1 MKTIQLIPLA
11 LSALF
16 LFSACNGT
24 KQCLAPDLRIPDSF
38 SIAAADSESVGDMTW
53 MQYYGDP
60 QLCQLID
67 KALKNNH
74 DVRIAAERI
83 VEMDKLFGAAK
94 TALLPELSARIY
106 GNRETYDYSD
116 KAAVIDPEYG
126 AKLSLTWEADLWKKL
141 SWGKKKGEAQ
151 YLASVEDKRAMDI
164 LVISRVAEAYFTLLA
179 LDSELDIVRRTLA
192 TREEGLKQAKL
203 RFEGGLTSEMVYRQA
218 EVERTTTASL
228 IPALEEDIVLT
239 ENALHLLLGEYPGEP
254 IPRPE
259 IVLSEVVVKE
269 PRVGIPS
276 KLIER
281 RPDLRAA
288 EMRLKSAMADVGIKY
303 AERFPSFTIGLTGGL
318 ENNKLEKF
326 LQTPFSFVVG
336 SLTAPV
342 FDFGKRKKNY
352 EAAVS
357 KYNQA
362 KLAYEKAV
370 MNAFKEVNDA
380 IIAYRAARATAQLKT
395 ELRDAAMKYV
405 ELARLQYI
413 GGTSLYIDVLDA
425 QRRYFDA
432 QIALSNAVKSEYLAL
447 VNLYKSLGGGWAT
460 AETQPSSDDGGDES
474 VDNTEL

>member
-1 MKTIQLIPLA
+1 MI
-11 LSALF
+11 S
-16 LFSACNGT
+16 SCNGT
-24 KQCLAPDLRIPDSF
+24 KQCVAPDLNIPDSF
-38 SIAAADSESVGDMTW
+38 SIASPDSASVGDMTW

-60 QLCQLID
+60 LLCQLIG
-67 KALKNNH
+67 KALANNH

-94 TALLPELSARIY
+94 TAMLPELSARIY
-106 GNRETYDYSD
+106 GNRETYDYSG
-116 KAAVIDPEYG
+116 KSAVIDPEYG

-164 LVISRVAEAYFTLLA
+164 LVVSRVAETYFTLLA
-179 LDSELDIVRRTLA
+179 LDSELDIVKRTLA

-228 IPALEEDIVLT
+228 IPALEEEIVLT

-254 IPRPE
+254 IARPE

-269 PRVGIPS
+269 PKVGVPS
-276 KLIER
+276 ELLQR

-288 EMRLKSAMADVGIKY
+288 EMKLKSAMADVGIRY

-318 ENNKLEKF
+318 ENDKLEKF

-336 SLTAPV
+336 SLTAPI

-352 EAAVS
+352 EAAIA
-357 KYNQA
+357 KYNQE
-362 KLAYEKAV
+362 KIAYEKAV

-447 VNLYKSLGGGWAT
+447 VDLYKSLGGGWSVT
-460 AETQPSSDDGGDES
+460 PYQSSSDGGVES
-474 VDNTEL
+474 IDKTEL